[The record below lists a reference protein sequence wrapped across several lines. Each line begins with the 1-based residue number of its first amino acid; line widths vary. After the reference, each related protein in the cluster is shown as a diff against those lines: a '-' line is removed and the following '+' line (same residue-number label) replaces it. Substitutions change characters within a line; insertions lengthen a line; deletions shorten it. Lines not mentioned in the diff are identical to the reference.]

1 MLDNVVNRTHEVF
14 NNERLRSVLLK
25 LRYPIFLVLFIL
37 FIPQIKPSWF
47 FLGLIISLFGE
58 LIQLWCFASLDK
70 NKTLAVK
77 GPYILTRNPMYI
89 GRFFLIL
96 GVLLLAGSLWV
107 ILGFVPVYYFY
118 MVNRVRR
125 EETKLRVVFGEA
137 YERYCRD
144 VNRFVPSF
152 KGVDWRSLLFFKW
165 NLLVE
170 NNGHW
175 NLLAML
181 VGYLVFYFFTFI
193 YSTP

>member
-1 MLDNVVNRTHEVF
+1 MLDNVVNRTHEIF

-25 LRYPIFLVLFIL
+25 VRYPIFLVLFIL

-47 FLGLIISLFGE
+47 LLGLIMSLFGE

-70 NKTLAVK
+70 NKTLAIK
-77 GPYILTRNPMYI
+77 GPYLLTRNPMYI

-96 GVLLLAGSLWV
+96 GGLLLAGSIWV
-107 ILGFVPVYYFY
+107 MLVFIIAYYFY

-125 EETKLRVVFGEA
+125 EEAKLQVVFGEA
-137 YERYCRD
+137 YEDYCRE

-152 KGVDWRSLLFFKW
+152 KGIDWRSLLFFKW
-165 NLLVE
+165 NLLLE

-175 NLLAML
+175 NLLAVL
-181 VGYLVFYFFTFI
+181 ACYIVFYFFTFI
-193 YSTP
+193 YFTP